1 MVKKYLLSLLTV
13 FVLFGCTQEHA
24 SKKLGFYYWKTELH
38 ITPFLANYLQQTHA
52 DRLFIKFADI
62 ARNPTTGEIEPY
74 ALLVADTSNLAI
86 KDIVPCFFITNS
98 VFQQVDES
106 TVGWLSE
113 RLVESL
119 ESVGAQWGKTPQQW
133 PEIQLDCDWTATT
146 KTAYFSFLKK
156 VKKLLPHTILNV
168 TIRLHQYDNPT
179 QTGVPPVQRGTLMCY
194 NTGNIEDKNAQNS
207 IFNLADASKYRPDA
221 AYPLPLDLALPI
233 FSWALVYRAD
243 ELWRII
249 PECHETTFSD
259 TTKFKKNAHL
269 FEVKNACFVG
279 GHLLRPQDEIRVET
293 CTPALLESGRGY
305 WNTIPLAADAAVLF
319 YHLDSLAAVRFSA
332 EEVGR
337 IKN

>member
-1 MVKKYLLSLLTV
+1 MAKNFLLSLLVV
-13 FVLFGCTQEHA
+13 FLLFGCTKKQT
-24 SKKLGFYYWKTELH
+24 SRKLGFYYWKTALQ
-38 ITPFLANYLQQTHA
+38 ITPFLANYLEQTHA

-74 ALLVADTSNLAI
+74 ALLVADTAGLAV

-98 VFQQVDES
+98 VFQHTDES
-106 TVGWLSE
+106 TLGWLSE
-113 RLVESL
+113 RLLESL

-156 VKKLLPHTILNV
+156 VKMRLPNTILNV

-179 QTGVPPVQRGTLMCY
+179 QTGIPPVQRGTLMCY

-207 IFNLADASKYRPDA
+207 IFDLADATKYRSDA

-249 PECHETTFSD
+249 PECQATTFSD
-259 TTKFKKNAHL
+259 TTKFIKNTHL

-279 GHLLRPQDEIRVET
+279 GHLLRPKDEIRVET
-293 CTPALLESGRGY
+293 CTPELLESGKSY
-305 WNTIPLAADAAVLF
+305 WNTIKLASNATVLF
-319 YHLDSLAAVRFSA
+319 YHLDSLAAVRFSV
-332 EEVGR
+332 EELGR
-337 IKN
+337 IKL